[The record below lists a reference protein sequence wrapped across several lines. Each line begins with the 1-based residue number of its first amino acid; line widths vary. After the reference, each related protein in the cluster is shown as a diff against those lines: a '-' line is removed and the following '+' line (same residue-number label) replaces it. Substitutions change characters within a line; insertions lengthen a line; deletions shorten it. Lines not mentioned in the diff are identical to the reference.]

1 MGSKEKGAKRG
12 GRGRERTRV
21 FMTGPLQDS
30 AMRRLRRVYD
40 VDAYEGRLPM
50 SRRGL
55 LSGLRDA
62 EGLICFPFD
71 SVDAAALDAAPRL
84 RAISTYSV
92 GFDHIDIKRA
102 RERGIVVG
110 YTPEVLT
117 EATADIS
124 VALMLDL
131 MRRVSEGDR
140 LIRGGGWRGMFG
152 ATDYV
157 GVDLR
162 GKTLGILGLGRIGEA
177 VARRAAAF
185 GMNVAY
191 HNRHRLPARMERGL
205 GARYVGF
212 GRLLSGSD
220 VISVHVPYSGATHHL
235 FDSGVFARMKRTA
248 YLINTSRGKVVC
260 EPDLVRALRTG
271 VIAGAGL
278 DVFESEPV
286 RRSNPLVRLPNVVL
300 APHIGSS
307 TAETRSEMADL
318 TLRNLDLGLRGQRPV
333 HSVWR

>member
-1 MGSKEKGAKRG
+1 MEPKEERAKPGGKRG
-12 GRGRERTRV
+12 GRPRV
-21 FMTGPLQDS
+21 FMTGPLPDR
-30 AMRRLRRVYD
+30 AMRRLRRAYD
-40 VDAYEGRLPM
+40 VAVHEGRLPI

-71 SVDAAALDAAPRL
+71 SVDAAALDAAPCL
-84 RAISTYSV
+84 RVISTYSV
-92 GFDHIDIKRA
+92 GFDHIDVEHA

-124 VALMLDL
+124 VTLMLDL

-140 LIRGGGWRGMFG
+140 LIRGGGWKGVFG
-152 ATDYV
+152 ATEYV
-157 GVDLR
+157 GVDMR

-185 GMNVAY
+185 GMNITY
-191 HNRHRLPARMERGL
+191 HNRHRLPARTERVL
-205 GARYVGF
+205 NARYVGF

-220 VISVHVPYSGATHHL
+220 VISVHVPYSDATHHL
-235 FDSGVFARMKRTA
+235 FDSGVFDRMKRTA
-248 YLINTSRGKVVC
+248 YLVNTSRGKVVC
-260 EPDLVRALRTG
+260 EPDLVRALRTS

-286 RRSNPLVRLPNVVL
+286 GRSNPLVRLPNVVL

-318 TLRNLDLGLRGQRPV
+318 TLRNLDLGLRGQMPV
-333 HSVWR
+333 RSVWR

>member
-1 MGSKEKGAKRG
+1 M
-12 GRGRERTRV
+12 
-21 FMTGPLQDS
+21 
-30 AMRRLRRVYD
+30 
-40 VDAYEGRLPM
+40 
-50 SRRGL
+50 
-55 LSGLRDA
+55 
-62 EGLICFPFD
+62 
-71 SVDAAALDAAPRL
+71 
-84 RAISTYSV
+84 ISTYSV
-92 GFDHIDIKRA
+92 GFDHIDVERA
-102 RERGIVVG
+102 KERGIVVG

-140 LIRGGGWRGMFG
+140 LIRGGGWRSVFG
-152 ATDYV
+152 AVDYV
-157 GVDLR
+157 GTDLR
-162 GKTLGILGLGRIGEA
+162 GKTLGILGLGRIGKA

-185 GMNVAY
+185 GMNITY
-191 HNRHRLPARMERGL
+191 HNRHRLPARTERGL

-212 GRLLSGSD
+212 GRLLSCSD
-220 VISVHVPYSGATHHL
+220 VISVHVPYRGATHHL
-235 FDSGVFARMKRTA
+235 FDSGAFARMKRTA
-248 YLINTSRGKVVC
+248 YLINTSRGRVVC
-260 EPDLVRALRTG
+260 EPDLVRALQTG

-318 TLRNLDLGLRGQRPV
+318 ALRNLDLGLRGQRPV
-333 HSVWR
+333 HSV

>member
-1 MGSKEKGAKRG
+1 MEPKEKRAKPG
-12 GRGRERTRV
+12 GRRGKRPRV
-21 FMTGPLQDS
+21 FMTGPLPDRT
-30 AMRRLRRVYD
+30 MRRLRRAYD
-40 VDAYEGRLPM
+40 VDIHKGRLPI

-71 SVDAAALDAAPRL
+71 SVDAAALDAAPCL
-84 RAISTYSV
+84 RVISTYSV
-92 GFDHIDIKRA
+92 GFDHIDIGHA
-102 RERGIVVG
+102 RERGIAVG

-124 VALMLDL
+124 VTLMLDL

-140 LIRGGGWRGMFG
+140 LIRGGGWRSVFG
-152 ATDYV
+152 ATEYV

-185 GMNVAY
+185 GMNITY
-191 HNRHRLPARMERGL
+191 HNRHRLPARTERGL
-205 GARYVGF
+205 NARYVGF

-220 VISVHVPYSGATHHL
+220 VISVHVPYSDATHHL

-286 RRSNPLVRLPNVVL
+286 GRSSPLVRLPNVVL

-333 HSVWR
+333 HSV